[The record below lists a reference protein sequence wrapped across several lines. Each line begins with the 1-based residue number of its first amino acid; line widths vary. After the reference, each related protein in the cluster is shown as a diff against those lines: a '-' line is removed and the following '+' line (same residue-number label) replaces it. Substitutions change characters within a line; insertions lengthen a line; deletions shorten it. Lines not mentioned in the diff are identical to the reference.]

1 MEIFRR
7 RCKVLDMGTSLS
19 NHRKRRSR
27 TCAVI
32 TFGDSYA
39 NNYEATK
46 ILRALSLPWTFF
58 VSAGIVGTDNA
69 FPHGLERLGHRVP
82 PPRCNGRR
90 FARWQTG
97 GFLFANH
104 TVGHTNLGQLD
115 VEKAATEVRI
125 AMEDLRSRL
134 GTMSLG
140 LPIHSAGRK
149 TCNRTC
155 ASRYRPLGL
164 NTASLP
170 AVERIRRTSTG

>member
-1 MEIFRR
+1 
-7 RCKVLDMGTSLS
+7 MGTSLS

-82 PPRCNGRR
+82 PLPAAMAADSRDGRLGGSCLLITQLGTRTLVNSMLNKPR
-90 FARWQTG
+90 
-97 GFLFANH
+97 
-104 TVGHTNLGQLD
+104 
-115 VEKAATEVRI
+115 
-125 AMEDLRSRL
+125 LRS
-134 GTMSLG
+134 
-140 LPIHSAGRK
+140 
-149 TCNRTC
+149 
-155 ASRYRPLGL
+155 
-164 NTASLP
+164 
-170 AVERIRRTSTG
+170 E